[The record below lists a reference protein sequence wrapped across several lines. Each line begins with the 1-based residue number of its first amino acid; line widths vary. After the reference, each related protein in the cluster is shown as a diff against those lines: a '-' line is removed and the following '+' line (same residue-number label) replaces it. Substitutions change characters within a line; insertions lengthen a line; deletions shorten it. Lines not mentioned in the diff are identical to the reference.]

1 MIKTNLCNKSNAKSI
16 VAKSG
21 VFSVIEYER
30 DLSIDPQMAQTAYY
44 ASKMDVRKRQL
55 VANILSET
63 GVVTQRGMMQL
74 MLGDISVDTGL
85 TGVKDLM
92 KKLASSMVTNETA
105 IKPHYTG
112 NGTLVLEPTFNHILL
127 EDLDKWKT
135 GIVIEDGM
143 FLACEDSV
151 ELKVEARKTASS
163 LVLGNEGIFN
173 SVLYGEG
180 VVALESPVPS
190 DEIIVVDIDDDI
202 IKIDGN
208 MAIAWSPDLEFTV
221 EKTTST
227 LIGSAVS
234 GEGFVNV
241 YSGTGK
247 VLIAPVRHN
256 KGISI
261 PDSDK

>member
-1 MIKTNLCNKSNAKSI
+1 MIKTNLSDKSNAKSI
-16 VAKSG
+16 VESKG
-21 VFSVIEYER
+21 IFSVIEYER
-30 DLSIDPQMAQTAYY
+30 DLSVDPQMAQVAYY

-55 VANILSET
+55 IANISSDV
-63 GVVTQRGMMQL
+63 GVITQRGMMQL
-74 MLGDISVDTGL
+74 MLGDISADTGL
-85 TGVKDLM
+85 TGVKDLV
-92 KKLASSMVTNETA
+92 KKLASSVVTNETA
-105 IKPHYTG
+105 VKPHYTG

-127 EDLDKWKT
+127 VDLNDWSQ

-143 FLACEDSV
+143 FLACEDST

-173 SVLYGEG
+173 SVLYGDG
-180 VVALESPVPS
+180 VIALESPVPT
-190 DEIIVVDIDDDI
+190 DEIVVVDLEDDI

-208 MAIAWSPDLEFTV
+208 MAIAWSPDLEFSV
-221 EKTTST
+221 EKATST
-227 LIGSAVS
+227 LIGSAIS

-241 YSGTGK
+241 YSGTGR

-261 PDSDK
+261 PTTDK